1 MTDLTALVLTYNEEP
16 NIARVL
22 ERLHWVKDVVVL
34 DSCSTDRTC
43 AIAEGFPNVRV
54 VRHAFTT
61 LAEQWNYG
69 LERTDITSEWV
80 LALDADYILSDE
92 LIRELQAADPPADV
106 AGYRAQ
112 FDYCVHGKKLR
123 SGVYPP
129 VTVLFRRTLTHVDQ
143 DGHCQRAR
151 VRGTIRDL
159 NGRISHDDRKPLARW
174 LASQAGYMKLEA
186 EKLRTAPPES
196 LATIDRL
203 RQTMV
208 LAPPAVFA
216 YCLLVRG
223 GLLDGWPGL
232 FYAWQRATAELIL
245 SLTLIERR
253 LRGTGQPPE

>member
-22 ERLHWVKDVVVL
+22 ARLQWIKDVVVL
-34 DSCSTDRTC
+34 DSCSTDQTC
-43 AIAEGFPNVRV
+43 AIAERFPNVRV

-61 LAEQWNYG
+61 LAAQWNYG
-69 LERTDITSEWV
+69 LEQTGIASEWV
-80 LALDADYILSDE
+80 LALDADYVLSEE
-92 LIRELQAADPPADV
+92 LIRELETLEPPADV

-112 FDYCVHGKKLR
+112 FDYCVNGRKLR

-129 VTVLFRRTLTHVDQ
+129 VTVLFRRTLTHVEQ

-151 VRGTIRDL
+151 VSGAISGL
-159 NGRISHDDRKPLARW
+159 SGRISHDDRKPLSRW
-174 LASQAGYMKLEA
+174 LASQASYMRLEA
-186 EKLRTAPPES
+186 DKLRAAAPES

-203 RQTMV
+203 RQTIV

-216 YCLLVRG
+216 YCLLIRG

-232 FYAWQRATAELIL
+232 FYAWQRATAESIL
-245 SLTLIERR
+245 SLTLLERYLNR
-253 LRGTGQPPE
+253 AGQPPE